1 MSDDNH
7 TQPAHQTY
15 TAEQLA
21 MLDNSVV
28 PTLDI
33 YQSLVLDQSYVTS
46 TKVWQE
52 MNNQSLPKQNA
63 TMSLNIIESL
73 TEKYL
78 DALHQFNFSMVDTIN
93 EAIGSESITAC
104 LNCENELG
112 IEDGEDNF
120 DVVECVVYYDLHH
133 QRPCAKIFVNAVI
146 GSRVLLDV
154 YLSPYQMHLYHESIN
169 ALHAL
174 VLFNNINQ

>member
-1 MSDDNH
+1 MSDNNR

-21 MLDNSVV
+21 MLDDTAATAASNH
-28 PTLDI
+28 PLELDP
-33 YQSLVLDQSYVTS
+33 SYISS
-46 TKVWQE
+46 TKVWHE
-52 MNNQSLPKQNA
+52 MNNQPKDT
-63 TMSLNIIESL
+63 TMSPNIIESL

-78 DALHQFNFSMVDTIN
+78 SALHQFNFSMIDTIN
-93 EAIGSESITAC
+93 EALGSDTISAC
-104 LNCENELG
+104 LNYENELG

-120 DVVECVVYYDLHH
+120 DIVECVVYYDLHH